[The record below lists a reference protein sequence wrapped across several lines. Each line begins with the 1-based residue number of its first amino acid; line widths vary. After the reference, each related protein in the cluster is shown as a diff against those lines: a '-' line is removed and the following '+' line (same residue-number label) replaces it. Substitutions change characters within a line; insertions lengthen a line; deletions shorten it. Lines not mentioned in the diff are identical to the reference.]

1 MHRKRKGI
9 LRDKFICRRVCLFAF
24 CAGILRRIDS
34 EARCFRA
41 RRKAHRVLPACG
53 LAKPGHYV
61 FEPDLFEFERAVD
74 DSESP
79 PQHSLTFLFLYFM
92 SKIPPFFFFLVFFCL
107 IFHGNEKSCLFTAES
122 VNEKSITAL
131 SFRQILQRGF
141 FIISP

>member
-1 MHRKRKGI
+1 MPFRF
-9 LRDKFICRRVCLFAF
+9 LC
-24 CAGILRRIDS
+24 ILRRIDS

-41 RRKAHRVLPACG
+41 RRKAHRVLSACG
-53 LAKPGHYV
+53 LAKPGHYA
-61 FEPDLFEFERAVD
+61 FDITDDLWQVYLPEAGSFEFERAVD
-74 DSESP
+74 DSDPP

-92 SKIPPFFFFLVFFCL
+92 SKIPPSSFFLVFFCL

-131 SFRQILQRGF
+131 SFRQILQGGF